1 MTIQPSLGLSLE
13 LELKRLVRAII
24 VLLSHLILAVVMIG
38 GLWLL
43 QILSQGLFERS
54 NTHLFSEEVLNY
66 IFDVTNVTVLFMFI
80 LNGITEVFQSYR
92 RRSSRDR
99 LTRGWGR

>member
-1 MTIQPSLGLSLE
+1 
-13 LELKRLVRAII
+13 
-24 VLLSHLILAVVMIG
+24 
-38 GLWLL
+38 
-43 QILSQGLFERS
+43 
-54 NTHLFSEEVLNY
+54 LNY